1 MQYFEKEND
10 QKMNYNEENKQQS
23 KKKVHFIVNNKK
35 QDKTIQSSPK
45 INERLRSAKFLTV
58 NQVN

>member
-10 QKMNYNEENKQQS
+10 QKMSYNEDNKQQS

-35 QDKTIQSSPK
+35 
-45 INERLRSAKFLTV
+45 
-58 NQVN
+58 

>member
-10 QKMNYNEENKQQS
+10 QKMSYNEDNKQQS

-35 QDKTIQSSPK
+35 QDKNKQSSPK

>member
-35 QDKTIQSSPK
+35 QDKTKQSSPK

>member
-35 QDKTIQSSPK
+35 
-45 INERLRSAKFLTV
+45 
-58 NQVN
+58 